1 MSMDF
6 KVKNEEKETTEEVV
20 EDLEEIEEEYDEV
33 EELETTSSSSDSGN
47 SEKKK
52 LVRLLGL
59 LLGVIIVFILVLFL
73 LTSCT
78 NGSKS
83 YEEVEEIMVNA
94 AESYFADH
102 QESLP
107 KKDGGSQ
114 TIDASVLS
122 AEGYMKDLS
131 KYTKAICTGT
141 VKVQK
146 AGSTYSYTPSL
157 NCGESYVSRELAD
170 QIKNDNKVTTTG
182 YGLYNMGGN
191 YVFRGE
197 KVNNYVQLENAVWRV
212 VKITSSGNTV
222 LILDEPLAM
231 TAPYDNRFNTAA
243 NYKSGINNYSAS
255 RIKETLLTEYDKE
268 KSFLSDADKAKTTT
282 FKMCV
287 GARGATETGVEQA
300 VECKTVEQSQKV
312 GLLSV
317 SDYMN
322 ASIDQACTTATS
334 KNCQN
339 YNYLNG
345 PKKEWWTSTPSKTSS
360 YHAYL
365 ISINNGVRDTET
377 YNYGA
382 IRPVIYL
389 NENVLFKGGKGTA
402 EEPYIVK

>member
-6 KVKNEEKETTEEVV
+6 KVKNEEKETTEE
-20 EDLEEIEEEYDEV
+20 EYDEV
-33 EELETTSSSSDSGN
+33 EELETTPSSSDSGN

-170 QIKNDNKVTTTG
+170 QIKTDNKVTTTG

>member
-6 KVKNEEKETTEEVV
+6 KVEKEEKDTTEEVV
-20 EDLEEIEEEYDEV
+20 EDLDEIEDEYDEV
-33 EELETTSSSSDSGN
+33 EELETTSSSSNSGD

-52 LVRLLGL
+52 LIRLLGL

-78 NGSKS
+78 GGSKS

-94 AESYFADH
+94 AESYFNDH

-107 KKDGGSQ
+107 KKDGGTQ

-131 KYTKAICTGT
+131 KYTKSVCTGT
-141 VKVQK
+141 VNVQK
-146 AGSTYSYTPSL
+146 SGSTYSYTPNL
-157 NCGESYVSRELAD
+157 NCGESYISRELSD
-170 QIKNDNKVTTTG
+170 QIKSDNKVVNSG
-182 YGLYNMGGN
+182 YGLYNVGGN

-197 KVNNYVQLENAVWRV
+197 KVNNYVQLENSLWRV
-212 VKITSSGNTV
+212 VKVTSSGNTV
-222 LILDEPLAM
+222 LILDEPLPM
-231 TAPYDNRFNTAA
+231 TAPYDNRFNTTA

-255 RIKETLLTEYDKE
+255 RIKEALLTEYDKE

-282 FKMCV
+282 FNLCV

-322 ASIDQACTTATS
+322 ASIDPACTTATS

-377 YNYGA
+377 YNYAA

-389 NENVLFKGGKGTA
+389 NENVLFKGGSGTNTD
-402 EEPYIVK
+402 PYIVR

>member
-20 EDLEEIEEEYDEV
+20 EDLDEIEEEYDEV

-170 QIKNDNKVTTTG
+170 QIKTDNKVTTTG